1 MGAALGV
8 IEGARVLSVPRTRF
22 APVKTT
28 DDLLVLRSDAYV
40 LTDDFRVV
48 LAPERDDGAPLV
60 SLDSKFFKRLRDF
73 DARFPAGPPSLVGA
87 ERLAV
92 EGDVRFGRDVTVR
105 GDVEVR
111 QDGDDQLV
119 IDDGAVLEG

>member
-40 LTDDFRVV
+40 LTDDFHVV
-48 LAPERDDGAPLV
+48 LAPERDDGAPFV
-60 SLDSKFFKRLRDF
+60 SLDSKFYKRLRDF
-73 DARFPAGPPSLVGA
+73 DARFPAGPPSLVAA
-87 ERLAV
+87 ERLVV
-92 EGDVRFGRDVTVR
+92 EGDVRFGRDVAVR
-105 GDVEVR
+105 GSVEVH
-111 QDGDDQLV
+111 QDGDDQRV